1 MAWFTQRLIAG
12 IELAVYGPLSLVSGW
27 FDDDP
32 GYCGRDLLADHTE
45 VRGGTFSAVS
55 ATAAPSRR

>member
-32 GYCGRDLLADHTE
+32 GYCGRDLLADPQCTPE
-45 VRGGTFSAVS
+45 D
-55 ATAAPSRR
+55 RRLAQRMLTPDTVQ